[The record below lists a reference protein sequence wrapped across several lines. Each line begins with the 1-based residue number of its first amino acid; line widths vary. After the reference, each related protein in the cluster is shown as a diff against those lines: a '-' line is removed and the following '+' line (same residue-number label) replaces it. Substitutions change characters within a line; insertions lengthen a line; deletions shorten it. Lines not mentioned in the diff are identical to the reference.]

1 MADKTPETQEQLPEM
16 HGGNSPGTLKGPAI
30 ISYNLREEE
39 RPGGLK
45 ARFKVKIE
53 TGRKAR
59 ELDARQAAAI
69 RELLIWARQRQHQT
83 ST

>member
-1 MADKTPETQEQLPEM
+1 MGDEQAGQGREKAEKQAGNLPQAV
-16 HGGNSPGTLKGPAI
+16 KGPSI

-45 ARFKVKIE
+45 VRFKVKAE

-59 ELDARQAAAI
+59 ETGARQAAAI
-69 RELLIWARQRQHQT
+69 RELLIWARQRQNPMP
-83 ST
+83 

>member
-1 MADKTPETQEQLPEM
+1 MTGETAREQQKETEM
-16 HGGNSPGTLKGPAI
+16 QPGNSPGTLKGPAI
-30 ISYNLREEE
+30 ISYNLREGE

-45 ARFKVKIE
+45 ARFKVKVE
-53 TGRKAR
+53 SGRKAR
-59 ELDARQAAAI
+59 ATGARQAAAI

>member
-1 MADKTPETQEQLPEM
+1 MTGETAHEQRKETEM
-16 HGGNSPGTLKGPAI
+16 QPGNSPGALKGPAI

-39 RPGGLK
+39 ERPGGLK
-45 ARFKVKIE
+45 ARFKVKAE

-59 ELDARQAAAI
+59 ETGARQAAAI
-69 RELLIWARQRQHQT
+69 RELLIWARQHQT